1 MTYRNDLSTI
11 HLFIRT
17 PTIAQ
22 SLTNYKPV
30 SLVKKK
36 IGAGSLPHVLLR
48 CFLVLQVSQLI
59 TRIEGLEKELSVA
72 KQKGHD
78 EINEQQVTQ
87 NSLLKMKKAAR
98 NAAARGI
105 AIECS
110 WSFCMEL
117 N

>member
-1 MTYRNDLSTI
+1 M
-11 HLFIRT
+11 LFR
-17 PTIAQ
+17 
-22 SLTNYKPV
+22 SKLKKK
-30 SLVKKK
+30 KKK
-36 IGAGSLPHVLLR
+36 IGCYFGAGCLPYVLLR

-59 TRIEGLEKELSVA
+59 TRIEGLEKELSIA